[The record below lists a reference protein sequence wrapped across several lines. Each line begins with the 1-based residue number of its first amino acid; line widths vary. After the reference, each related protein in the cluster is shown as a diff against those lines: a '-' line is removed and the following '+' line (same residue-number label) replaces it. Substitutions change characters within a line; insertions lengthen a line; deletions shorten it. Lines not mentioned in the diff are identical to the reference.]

1 MSRGTVS
8 AAFAAAPVPGA
19 DPTASPPGFPAETFR
34 ANLYLHHPDGRVE
47 WYALLPSSFEGGRS
61 LILGRAPDSA
71 VWIDDDA
78 ASGRHARV
86 FARGAALYIEDVGS
100 TNGTWLEGRPI
111 KREVLAHG
119 VTLIVGH
126 CEVRF
131 LYSFRE
137 SPVRVGFTFDR
148 GPLAGR
154 RVLSEAGSATVGG
167 RGCDVELP
175 GELTRRHLRID
186 AYAPDRV
193 YAVPLDGGHPVRLSG
208 AALTGIT
215 PLEAGAR
222 LEIGAHRFAVTA
234 IDAARLPAAEAP
246 PRGDAALV
254 EARLMGHDPRAY
266 NRRTI
271 MDLSPLGAMV
281 AKVLAGEAPM
291 PPSAVRPPAQ
301 RPAPRPTLMVEAA
314 EARQMLARPTGQL
327 AAIAPRRRA
336 SRGWVIAGVAAAVLV
351 AAAAV
356 VPVPRRVALAGR
368 IETGPVVTASAPV
381 RGRLVRRL
389 APVGSLVR
397 AGAPLV
403 QLADGAIEEEIDRLS
418 TRIGE
423 LEVYARP
430 GRPTASA
437 IEAAAAALTEATRAA
452 EALDAAFA
460 AGEGRFEE
468 ARAARMKRAEAAGR
482 LAATEAR
489 RADRRAGPEPRAAAA
504 ELGRLVQSR
513 QGLGGRLRVT
523 VAAPVTGR
531 VETAPTEA
539 PGAPVEVGRPL
550 YTLGPTDVLVAR
562 FDPVAPPLAALV
574 DAGGRRAR
582 VRLGAQQ
589 LDAPLTAEAA
599 GRYTAQLPGAE
610 PPPLGEAVTAAVDAP
625 PTNGFGWLRAR
636 LER

>member
-1 MSRGTVS
+1 MS

-47 WYALLPSSFEGGRS
+47 WYALLPVSFEGGRS
-61 LILGRAPDSA
+61 LVVGRAADSA
-71 VWIDDDA
+71 VWIDDEA
-78 ASGRHARV
+78 VSGRHARV
-86 FARGAALYIEDVGS
+86 FARGAALYIEDLGS
-100 TNGTWLEGRPI
+100 TNGTWLDGHPI
-111 KREVLAHG
+111 QREVLADG
-119 VTLIVGH
+119 VTLIIGH

-131 LYSFRE
+131 LYSLRE

-193 YAVPLDGGHPVRLSG
+193 YAVPLDGGHPVRSGG

-234 IDAARLPAAEAP
+234 VDAARLPAAESQ

-301 RPAPRPTLMVEAA
+301 RPGPRPTLMVDAN
-314 EARQMLARPTGQL
+314 EARQQLARRTGRV
-327 AAIAPRRRA
+327 AAITPPRRAR
-336 SRGWVIAGVAAAVLV
+336 RGWAIAGIAAVVVVGVAAAV
-351 AAAAV
+351 
-356 VPVPRRVALAGR
+356 PVPREVALAGR

-389 APVGSLVR
+389 APVGGLVR

-423 LEVYARP
+423 LEIYARP

-437 IEAAAAALTEATRAA
+437 VEAADAALAEATRAV
-452 EALDAAFA
+452 EATDAAFA
-460 AGEGRFEE
+460 AGEERFEA
-468 ARAARMKRAEAAGR
+468 ARAARVKQAEAAGR
-482 LAATEAR
+482 QAATRAR
-489 RADRRAGPEPRAAAA
+489 RADRRAGPDPRAAAA
-504 ELGRLVQSR
+504 ELGKLVQRR
-513 QGLGGRLRVT
+513 QSLGGRLRVT

-531 VETAPTEA
+531 VETAPTEP

-562 FDPVAPPLAALV
+562 FDPVAPELAALV
-574 DAGGRRAR
+574 DAGGRQAR
-582 VRLGAQQ
+582 LRLGAQQ
-589 LDAPLTAEAA
+589 LDAPLAAEAA
-599 GRYTAQLPGAE
+599 GHYTARFPGAE

-636 LER
+636 LARSR